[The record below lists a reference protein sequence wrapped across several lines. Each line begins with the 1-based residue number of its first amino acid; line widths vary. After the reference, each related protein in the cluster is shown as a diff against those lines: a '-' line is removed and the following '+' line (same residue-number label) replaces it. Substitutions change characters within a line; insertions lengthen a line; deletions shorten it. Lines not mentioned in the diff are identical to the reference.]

1 MPTVQKSI
9 SLIIIQTSGDSK
21 PPVHWPKAPNMYKS
35 TPLQTNLFDYDQSFS
50 VLHFQQLRIL
60 LALDFFL
67 KSKNLVHI
75 TGSGEHG
82 CRGQN
87 FSIMV
92 AGGGGGE
99 LVLPD
104 QKSVTEVVISILI
117 TNIYIAFSYNYYI
130 SIRGTQIFSPPPIHT
145 HSHGSFAPAWLGRS
159 NK

>member
-1 MPTVQKSI
+1 
-9 SLIIIQTSGDSK
+9 
-21 PPVHWPKAPNMYKS
+21 MYKS

-60 LALDFFL
+60 LAFDFFL

-75 TGSGEHG
+75 TGSGEQEAKLQYNG
-82 CRGQN
+82 CW
-87 FSIMV
+87 
-92 AGGGGGE
+92 GGGGE